1 MRGKLISNKYQ
12 GSAVRDFQKIV
23 SLGPWISSEYMNI
36 IKLTIILNFI
46 FSSILDNEI
55 ANQIDDLLSSDEDS
69 DYDITYE
76 GIRDQG

>member
-1 MRGKLISNKYQ
+1 MRGKLISNEYQ
-12 GSAVRDFQKIV
+12 GSIVWDFQTFV
-23 SLGPWISSEYMNI
+23 GPGPVM
-36 IKLTIILNFI
+36 LNFI

>member
-1 MRGKLISNKYQ
+1 MRGKWISNEYQ
-12 GSAVRDFQKIV
+12 VSTVRDFQIFV
-23 SLGPWISSEYMNI
+23 GPGPWFPTEYI
-36 IKLTIILNFI
+36 IKLTIIMNFI

>member
-1 MRGKLISNKYQ
+1 MRGKLISNEYQ

-23 SLGPWISSEYMNI
+23 SPGPWISSEYI